1 MNSVRKIFL
10 SMIVLCA
17 SLSYFGCG
25 KEEPVEL
32 SAQSMEVF
40 AYDITDAWEINAS
53 AIIKGVK
60 HVEESGRFK
69 YSLSFSADL
78 VKPDSAKIE
87 NISSENLNGTSDEI
101 LLDIPIEV
109 QFELSSLF
117 PSGTYKLILNVKDNG
132 NGKQTV
138 IEKEFELSG
147 E

>member
-10 SMIVLCA
+10 SMIMFCILA
-17 SLSYFGCG
+17 FHSGCG

-60 HVEESGRFK
+60 HDEESGKFK

-78 VKPDSAKIE
+78 VKPDSTKIE
-87 NISSENLNGTSDEI
+87 NISAENLNGVSDEI

-117 PSGTYKLILNVKDNG
+117 PSGAYKLILNVKDNG
-132 NGKQTV
+132 SGKQTV

>member
-10 SMIVLCA
+10 SMIVFCA
-17 SLSYFGCG
+17 SMSYFGCG

-32 SAQSMEVF
+32 SAQNMEVF
-40 AYDITDAWEINAS
+40 AYDLTDAWEINAS

-60 HVEESGRFK
+60 HVEESGQFK

-78 VKPDSAKIE
+78 VKPDSTKIE
-87 NISSENLNGTSDEI
+87 NISTENLNGTSDEI

-109 QFELSSLF
+109 QFELSSAF
-117 PSGTYKLILNVKDNG
+117 PAGGYKLVLNVKDNG
-132 NGKQTV
+132 SGKNV
-138 IEKEFELSG
+138 IIEKEFELSG